1 MGWVEA
7 QLQVQREVYRVDP
20 PSLEGHDRARFLW
33 DMVAAAKEELT
44 EIRRCYDAKVY
55 TGLRYSGET
64 LKGRDHV
71 LTELA
76 DLMCFVGNIASL
88 EGFTTEELEQAHLKK
103 IEQNRERHA
112 R

>member
-7 QLQVQREVYRVDP
+7 QLDVQRRVYRVDP
-20 PSLEGHDRARFLW
+20 PALVGHERGEFLW

-55 TGLRYSGET
+55 TGLPVSGVT
-64 LKGRDHV
+64 IKGRDHV

-76 DLMCFVGNIASL
+76 DLMCFIGNIAAL
-88 EGFTTEELEQAHLKK
+88 EGFTTTDLEQAHLDKL
-103 IEQNRERHA
+103 IQNAQRHA